1 MIAKIKNIWYDLI
14 HKGEK
19 NMPTTTESTS
29 TRKLKEQ
36 VKSQASDISTL
47 RSRISELVDEIHLLK
62 NNITRFKSDVANDIK
77 MIVENMG
84 K

>member
-1 MIAKIKNIWYDLI
+1 
-14 HKGEK
+14 
-19 NMPTTTESTS
+19 MPTTTESTS

-77 MIVENMG
+77 MIVEKMG

>member
-1 MIAKIKNIWYDLI
+1 
-14 HKGEK
+14 
-19 NMPTTTESTS
+19 MPTTTESTS

>member
-1 MIAKIKNIWYDLI
+1 
-14 HKGEK
+14 
-19 NMPTTTESTS
+19 MPTTTESTS

-36 VKSQASDISTL
+36 VKSQASDISIL
-47 RSRISELVDEIHLLK
+47 RSKISELVDEIHLLK
-62 NNITRFKSDVANDIK
+62 NNITRFKSEVADDIK